1 MPSPPT
7 AVLLLLAVSASSG
20 CRASVDSADAGV
32 SDGAGGGDA
41 ANRADRAEAGDG
53 AADGDSAGTSED
65 VCDLLLQ
72 NCPDRRQACYP
83 DATLS
88 GATRCLLPGSGGPLA
103 PCLFHAECDTRLVCV
118 DSNGDGFTLCAPLC
132 DPVAMPSSCQG
143 RAACRSLTNYRAGT
157 CDP

>member
-7 AVLLLLAVSASSG
+7 AVLLLAVIASSG
-20 CRASVDSADAGV
+20 CRVAADSGDAGG

-41 ANRADRAEAGDG
+41 ADRADKAET
-53 AADGDSAGTSED
+53 ADGDSGGPPAG

-72 NCPDRRQACYP
+72 NCPDRRQTCYP

-88 GATRCLLPGSGGPLA
+88 GATRCLFPGSGGPLA
-103 PCLFHAECDTRLVCV
+103 PCLLHEECDRRSICV
-118 DSNGDGFTLCAPLC
+118 DTNGDGFTLCATLC
-132 DPVAMPSSCQG
+132 DPGAMPNGCQG
-143 RAACRSLTNYRAGT
+143 VAACHSLANYRAGT